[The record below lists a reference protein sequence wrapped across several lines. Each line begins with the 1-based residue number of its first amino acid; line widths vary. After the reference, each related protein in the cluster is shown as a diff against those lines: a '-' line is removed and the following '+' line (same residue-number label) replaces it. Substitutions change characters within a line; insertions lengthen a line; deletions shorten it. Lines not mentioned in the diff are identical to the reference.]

1 MRVIDSSHHDR
12 GALRILPPRHRAL
25 IGNRSGL
32 TRPTLA
38 LTALGFVV
46 LALGAGLVG
55 TLPLDTG
62 VRLALLDVA
71 SPTIVTVMR
80 VINLAGEWRVL
91 LPATLLLLLS
101 EAARRRWWIW
111 TGLMVIAAGLPDIVK
126 VVVARSRPEDVSLGF
141 PSGHATAAAAYFGAM
156 MYLAGGLP
164 AGPRRLVRAMAPVCI
179 VLVAMARVV
188 LRAHW
193 PSDTLGG
200 ILLGLGLAA
209 AAAMLAGEPAPA
221 VTSGATPPDRA
232 PRRPPS

>member
-1 MRVIDSSHHDR
+1 MIDSMHHHR
-12 GALRILPPRHRAL
+12 GALRILPPRRRAL
-25 IGNRSGL
+25 IGNGSRL
-32 TRPTLA
+32 TRPTLT
-38 LTALGFVV
+38 LTALGFVA

-71 SPTIVTVMR
+71 SPAVISVMR
-80 VINLAGEWRVL
+80 VINFAGEWRVL
-91 LPATLLLLLS
+91 LPATLLLLLF
-101 EAARRRWWIW
+101 EPARRRWWIW
-111 TGLMVIAAGLPDIVK
+111 TGLMVIAAALPDVVK
-126 VVVARSRPEDVSLGF
+126 VVVARSRPEDLSLGF
-141 PSGHATAAAAYFGAM
+141 PSGHATAAAAYFAAV

-164 AGPRRLVRAMAPVCI
+164 AGPRRLVRAVAPVCI
-179 VLVAMARVV
+179 VLVAVARVV

-209 AAAMLAGEPAPA
+209 AAALLAGEATLPA
-221 VTSGATPPDRA
+221 TSGATRPDRA